1 MARKAEPLPTAETV
15 NERFSGDAE
24 MLVQLDRVASVQAK
38 LHEIVITEGTEEDA
52 RRKTVLALIDRLL
65 LAVSTGDPVLYGA
78 QFVSA
83 LSGLLDTI
91 DQNVTTYGCGQSAD
105 PVPSLVE
112 FVRHAFVPD
121 AATAAAQLGGVAA
134 AAAASV
140 SAATATTKE
149 AEAELAA
156 IIADR
161 ETAQVAL
168 ESLQSDTRAQLDAAV
183 SDYTEQLAHSLA
195 NARREVE
202 TDRAA
207 FVKVCE
213 SHDLR
218 GEELIEKLAQQL
230 SLSADYRLSAEYEHQ
245 AKSEEEQAD
254 RMRTYAFWWGAGA
267 AVAAAL
273 SLVLTYLGA
282 AREWD
287 LNQLALLPSKVTV
300 VAAFAALASYS
311 GSQSSRHRNAA
322 RQLRTTQLEL
332 TNLGAYLEELSD
344 DRRAAVR
351 ETLVPSFFGKTVV
364 AHPDDGPST
373 ASVLGGPLQR
383 STQQVAE

>member
-1 MARKAEPLPTAETV
+1 MTRKAEPVPTAETV
-15 NERFSGDAE
+15 KERFSGDAE
-24 MLVQLDRVASVQAK
+24 MLVQLDRVTGVQAK
-38 LHEIVITEGTEEDA
+38 LREIVITEGAEEDA
-52 RRKTVLALIDRLL
+52 RRKSVLALIDRLL
-65 LAVSTGDPVLYGA
+65 LAVSTGDPALYGE

-83 LSGLLDTI
+83 LSAQLDAI
-91 DQNVTTYGCGQSAD
+91 DQNVTTYACGPSGD

-121 AATAAAQLGGVAA
+121 AAAAAAQLGGVAA
-134 AAAASV
+134 EAVSAV
-140 SAATATTKE
+140 SAATANAAA
-149 AEAELAA
+149 AEVELAA
-156 IIADR
+156 IIAER
-161 ETAQVAL
+161 EAAQAVL
-168 ESLQSDTRAQLDAAV
+168 ESLQSDTKAQIDAAV
-183 SDYTEQLAHSLA
+183 SDYAEQLAHALA
-195 NARREVE
+195 STRMEVE
-202 TDRAA
+202 GDRAE

-218 GEELIEKLAQQL
+218 GEELIEKLRQQL

-245 AKSEEEQAD
+245 AKCEEEHAD
-254 RMRTYAFWWGAGA
+254 RMRRYAFWWGAGA

-273 SLVLTYLGA
+273 SLALTYLGA
-282 AREWD
+282 AREWE

-351 ETLVPSFFGKTVV
+351 ETLVPSFFGKTLV

-373 ASVLGGPLQR
+373 ASVLGGSLQR
-383 STQQVAE
+383 TTQEEQ